1 MLLQL
6 LMNTFCKQRGQSKS
20 ANKQGA
26 LLPKQTENSLN
37 DVPLTMGMQFSN
49 SYWTAY
55 IAL

>member
-1 MLLQL
+1 
-6 LMNTFCKQRGQSKS
+6 MNTFFEQRGQSKS
-20 ANKQGA
+20 ANIPGA

-49 SYWTAY
+49 SYWTTY

>member
-6 LMNTFCKQRGQSKS
+6 LMNTFCKQRGRSKS

>member
-1 MLLQL
+1 
-6 LMNTFCKQRGQSKS
+6 MNTFCKQRGQSKS
-20 ANKQGA
+20 ANI

-49 SYWTAY
+49 SYWTTY